1 MQKNLDNSNLA
12 YSNFFNMN
20 YEEFLL
26 KNNYC
31 RLIYHKLTQPWV
43 ISNCLLFFLKVKICE
58 VLLYNA
64 SFLFSW
70 FTAEMTQIPA
80 TRINPNKIEDFS
92 ISVSF
97 LFSFVLFP
105 FCIFSTIIFHPLWPF
120 VPVGTEWI
128 EQ

>member
-1 MQKNLDNSNLA
+1 
-12 YSNFFNMN
+12 MN
-20 YEEFLL
+20 YEEFPS
-26 KNNYC
+26 KNIC
-31 RLIYHKLTQPWV
+31 RLISHKLIQPWV
-43 ISNCLLFFLKVKICE
+43 ISDCLLFFLKVKISE

-97 LFSFVLFP
+97 LFSLV
-105 FCIFSTIIFHPLWPF
+105 
-120 VPVGTEWI
+120 
-128 EQ
+128 